1 MDSSLEAYGTHL
13 ASHIMGWCPLLVT
26 PQGVFELEMS
36 PLSQG
41 GEIYDLLILYSNR
54 AYPLSVS
61 AMTVGVHRRQSLAI
75 YPVSVVYFHF
85 RQQTG
90 GCL

>member
-61 AMTVGVHRRQSLAI
+61 AMTVVLTCPQETKPDYLPFPC
-75 YPVSVVYFHF
+75 YVYFKV
-85 RQQTG
+85 QTG
-90 GCL
+90 GS